1 MHISKSKKCFNVK
14 SSTYQDKD
22 ISRFKKKADHNHNQ
36 KLFQAP
42 KITSKSPKLIG
53 PEVIVIWA
61 LFKRQKIEVTFLRE
75 PTFQVL
81 AHGSPPLKKT

>member
-1 MHISKSKKCFNVK
+1 MAISE
-14 SSTYQDKD
+14 
-22 ISRFKKKADHNHNQ
+22 

-42 KITSKSPKLIG
+42 KITFKSPKLIG
-53 PEVIVIWA
+53 LEVTVIWA